1 MIWCSF
7 GHLRHG
13 SPPFIGVTGGT
24 RTRMTG
30 ATIQCLSPSA
40 TATLVGALARIRT
53 AFSRVQAEGISGYA
67 SSATNLLSPPESTNK
82 YSAHSSTAM
91 PTERSKPRVVCTLA
105 GITRCSSFM
114 PASSGVLASL
124 AWLHFLQA
132 VTRFYQVLRP
142 PRERGST

>member
-1 MIWCSF
+1 
-7 GHLRHG
+7 
-13 SPPFIGVTGGT
+13 
-24 RTRMTG
+24 MTG

-91 PTERSKPRVVCTLA
+91 PTDRSKPRAVCTLA

-114 PASSGVLASL
+114 PASSGVLESL

-132 VTRFYQVLRP
+132 VTRFSQVLRLRANEASRD
-142 PRERGST
+142 RESTRLHGTYGCSTGRCGYHEDR